1 MAFALGN
8 SKQVNIVED
17 AKANQPLALLLGQF
31 ISTNNNNVV
40 LFIDKIKDNQIRNV
54 YLFQMTPQ
62 KQTKP
67 SVVTAEKGN

>member
-1 MAFALGN
+1 MQRLNPTVGVL
-8 SKQVNIVED
+8 SS
-17 AKANQPLALLLGQF
+17 GQF

-67 SVVTAEKGN
+67 SVITAEKN